1 MQSSGPFDLIGGLP
15 VHALTL
21 HATVVLLPLALIA
34 LIAVIFTKRIQ
45 PRLRTP
51 ITIVVMLVGLLTLV
65 TKESGEALEHRI
77 GDPGVHAEYAD
88 ILTLVTGLTVLAT
101 MLWWLLGFFAAR
113 KAHQADSPEPLHTEE
128 STSEPH
134 RKTPSASP
142 MLSIA
147 SQVLGLLIAVLSVA
161 TLILVV
167 MVGHTGATAT
177 WQDQIANTTP
187 TSGMQGEETS
197 TSPSTTQPT
206 GAPTGPFV
214 SSTPSPTRSAPSSTR
229 GSTPSS
235 SPAGKR
241 RPITVA
247 QVKQHSTSSSCWAS
261 INNKVYD
268 LTAWI
273 SRHPGGPGR
282 IKSLCGTDATA
293 KFSEKHG
300 QERDPNQ
307 VLAKY
312 LIGALVTE
320 HQFPPRVR

>member
-1 MQSSGPFDLIGGLP
+1 MQSSGPFDLIGELP

-34 LIAVIFTKRIQ
+34 LVAVIFTKRIQ

-113 KAHQADSPEPLHTEE
+113 KTHQADSPEPLHTEE
-128 STSEPH
+128 STAEPH

-147 SQVLGLLIAVLSVA
+147 SQMLSLLIAVLSVA

-177 WQDQIANTTP
+177 WKDQISNTTP
-187 TSGMQGEETS
+187 TSGLQGEDSTTSSTAPSSTS
-197 TSPSTTQPT
+197 T
-206 GAPTGPFV
+206 PTGP
-214 SSTPSPTRSAPSSTR
+214 SGHLSPSPTRGA
-229 GSTPSS
+229 TPT
-235 SPAGKR
+235 PTGTR
-241 RPITVA
+241 RPITMA
-247 QVKQHSTSSSCWAS
+247 QVKQHSTSSSCWVS

>member
-21 HATVVLLPLALIA
+21 HATVILLPLALIG
-34 LIAVIFTKRIQ
+34 LVIVIFTKRLQ
-45 PRLRTP
+45 SRLRTP
-51 ITIVVMLVGLLTLV
+51 ITIVVMLMGLLTLV

-77 GDPGVHAEYAD
+77 GAPGVHVEYAD

-101 MLWWLLGFFAAR
+101 MLWWLLGFLAAR
-113 KAHQADSPEPLHTEE
+113 KARQATSPAPTYAEE
-128 STSEPH
+128 NGEKENLGT
-134 RKTPSASP
+134 TPSP
-142 MLSIA
+142 IFSIA

-161 TLILVV
+161 VLILVV

-177 WQDQIANTTP
+177 WQDQIAKTTP
-187 TSGMQGEETS
+187 TSGMQGEGTA
-197 TSPSTTQPT
+197 TSPTTTQPT

-214 SSTPSPTRSAPSSTR
+214 SSTSSPTRSAPSSTR

-235 SPAGKR
+235 SPTGKR

-247 QVKQHSTSSSCWAS
+247 QVKQHATSSSCWAVV
-261 INNKVYD
+261 NNNVYD

-273 SRHPGGPGR
+273 SRHPGGPAR

-293 KFSEKHG
+293 KFSSKHG
-300 QERDPNQ
+300 QERGPNQ
-307 VLAKY
+307 ALAKY